1 MSGLGT
7 EDHTYIM
14 PQSRRCSSEITSI
27 GSYTRAVFERDVE
40 GVDGEFHLK
49 LVPQTR
55 TTLCAI
61 VIKLIS

>member
-1 MSGLGT
+1 
-7 EDHTYIM
+7 
-14 PQSRRCSSEITSI
+14 
-27 GSYTRAVFERDVE
+27 VFERDVE